1 MIRHV
6 VMWKL
11 KEENLKENAKRIKEM
26 LEALP
31 KHIPQIVELDVG
43 LNEKE
48 GAFEVGL
55 VTKFNS
61 FDDLAIYD
69 AHPEHQKA
77 RAFIRSVVESREVL
91 DYEI

>member
-91 DYEI
+91 DYTI

>member
-61 FDDLAIYD
+61 FDDLKIYD
-69 AHPEHQKA
+69 THPEHQKA
-77 RAFIRSVVESREVL
+77 REFIRSVVESREVL
-91 DYEI
+91 DYTI

>member
-48 GAFEVGL
+48 GTFEVGL

-61 FDDLAIYD
+61 FDDLKIYD
-69 AHPEHQKA
+69 AHPEHRKA
-77 RAFIRSVVESREVL
+77 REFIRSVVESREVL

>member
-1 MIRHV
+1 MIRHI

-11 KEENLKENAKRIKEM
+11 KEENMQENARRIKEI

-31 KHIPQIVELDVG
+31 KHIPQIVELEVG

-48 GAFEVGL
+48 GTFEVGL

-61 FDDLAIYD
+61 FDDLKIYD

-77 RAFIRSVVESREVL
+77 REFIRSVVESREVL

>member
-48 GAFEVGL
+48 GTFEVGL